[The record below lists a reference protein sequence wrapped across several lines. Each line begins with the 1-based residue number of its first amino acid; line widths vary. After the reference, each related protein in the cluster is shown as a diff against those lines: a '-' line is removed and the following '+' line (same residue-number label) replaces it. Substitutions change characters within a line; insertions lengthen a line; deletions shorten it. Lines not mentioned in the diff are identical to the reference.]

1 MHHRIVI
8 FDNRIL
14 NAPNSRCMKRIILLF
29 ALIISLAVSCSKTE
43 NSDKD
48 SLGYFQTHLKADMK
62 YDALVDKFGNP
73 DGDIGSGIHIYVY
86 NLSNG
91 TSIRIGYTDKI
102 LYARHVDANDNI
114 LHTLI

>member
-1 MHHRIVI
+1 
-8 FDNRIL
+8 
-14 NAPNSRCMKRIILLF
+14 MKGIILLF
-29 ALIISLAVSCSKTE
+29 ALNISLAVSCSKAE

-48 SLGYFQTHLKADMK
+48 SFQYFQTHLKPDMK
-62 YDALVDKFGNP
+62 YDAIVDQFGTPN
-73 DGDIGSGIHIYVY
+73 GDIGSGIHIYVY
-86 NLSNG
+86 NLSDG